1 MADPAVQ
8 NLTEQLAQRDAM
20 IAMMKTKTKEYV
32 TKLSSDHDEAVQKLK
47 KDHEVALGALQK
59 ELQTVTTQLQ

>member
-1 MADPAVQ
+1 MADPSVR

-32 TKLSSDHDEAVQKLK
+32 TKLNSDHDEAVQKVSTLSFSN
-47 KDHEVALGALQK
+47 H
-59 ELQTVTTQLQ
+59 

>member
-1 MADPAVQ
+1 MADPSVR

-32 TKLSSDHDEAVQKLK
+32 TKLNNDHDEAVQKVSTLSFSN
-47 KDHEVALGALQK
+47 H
-59 ELQTVTTQLQ
+59 

>member
-8 NLTEQLAQRDAM
+8 SLTEQLAQRDAM

-32 TKLSSDHDEAVQKLK
+32 TKLSSDHDEAVQKVRTLAFDRLESPCTK
-47 KDHEVALGALQK
+47 
-59 ELQTVTTQLQ
+59 TTTAYS